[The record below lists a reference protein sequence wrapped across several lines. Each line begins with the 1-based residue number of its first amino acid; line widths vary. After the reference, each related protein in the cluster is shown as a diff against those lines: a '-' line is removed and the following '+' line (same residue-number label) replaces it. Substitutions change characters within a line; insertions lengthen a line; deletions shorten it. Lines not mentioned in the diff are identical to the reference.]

1 MAAAGAVRKTSA
13 EFSGA
18 AQYRLPQGGDRR
30 DVLFHFLARNRC
42 LGCRRQAAGMLQAP
56 VFAVGVAE
64 EDVGTGAA
72 FEFADSGGC
81 GAEVLGDLGEGES
94 SLVAQGSEVVGAG
107 CRGWVDEEVPGLAG
121 DRSFQAAQDVFLA
134 FAGGPEFG
142 GVGFRACVGGQ
153 ADERDLVQGSGLDAL
168 YTTANGII
176 IGKPQD
182 ETYYEEYKK
191 IYKKLFKSYDLSIA
205 YNFNFGHT

>member
-1 MAAAGAVRKTSA
+1 MLLLMS
-13 EFSGA
+13 SG
-18 AQYRLPQGGDRR
+18 GE
-30 DVLFHFLARNRC
+30 
-42 LGCRRQAAGMLQAP
+42 

-153 ADERDLVQGSGLDAL
+153 ADERDLVQGPVAL
-168 YTTANGII
+168 PVTASVEAVPG
-176 IGKPQD
+176 GFAGAGGD
-182 ETYYEEYKK
+182 RCGTAERGEGC
-191 IYKKLFKSYDLSIA
+191 
-205 YNFNFGHT
+205 FGA